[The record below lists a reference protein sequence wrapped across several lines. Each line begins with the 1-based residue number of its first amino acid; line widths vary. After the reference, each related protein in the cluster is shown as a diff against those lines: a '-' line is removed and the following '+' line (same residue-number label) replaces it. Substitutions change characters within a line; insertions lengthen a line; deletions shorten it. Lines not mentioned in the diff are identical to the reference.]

1 MRKTRN
7 GMLHPTAFAELYKI
21 ICEIQI
27 IHYFSI
33 PVIHNSSFAVTSV
46 TQYFTA
52 CSFQKQ
58 LLCYMRIKHWSLVH
72 IIYFQIAEVVNSAL
86 DEYFPDPELVRVIA
100 EPGRFYVASAFI
112 LATNIHSKREVPNG
126 KDVSHIM
133 YYINDGVYGSFNSL
147 LYDHSQVTPIPLN
160 VSYSLVTFCSV
171 TVWSSLLSRME
182 MWVDWLRMDMI
193 FINACDTY

>member
-1 MRKTRN
+1 
-7 GMLHPTAFAELYKI
+7 
-21 ICEIQI
+21 
-27 IHYFSI
+27 
-33 PVIHNSSFAVTSV
+33 
-46 TQYFTA
+46 
-52 CSFQKQ
+52 
-58 LLCYMRIKHWSLVH
+58 
-72 IIYFQIAEVVNSAL
+72 VVNSAL
-86 DEYFPDPELVRVIA
+86 DKYFPDPELVRVIA

-147 LYDHSQVTPIPLN
+147 LYDHSKVTPIPLN
-160 VSYSLVTFCSV
+160 VSYLQVTFCSL
-171 TVWSSLLSRME
+171 TVCSSLLSRLE